1 MKQSIKIE
9 NNKDKLNPLPIEF
22 FENLKSVENKNTD
35 SDDIEPFEFSKEV
48 LNGDKLITVVGIE
61 KIKKGRYHKSFYTI
75 IKYVLIFMTIIVG
88 ISIVIMNFIDNYS
101 IEYLFEQK

>member
-35 SDDIEPFEFSKEV
+35 NDDIEPFEFSKKM
-48 LNGDKLITVVGIE
+48 LDGDRLITVVSVE
-61 KIKKGRYHKSFYTI
+61 K
-75 IKYVLIFMTIIVG
+75 
-88 ISIVIMNFIDNYS
+88 
-101 IEYLFEQK
+101 